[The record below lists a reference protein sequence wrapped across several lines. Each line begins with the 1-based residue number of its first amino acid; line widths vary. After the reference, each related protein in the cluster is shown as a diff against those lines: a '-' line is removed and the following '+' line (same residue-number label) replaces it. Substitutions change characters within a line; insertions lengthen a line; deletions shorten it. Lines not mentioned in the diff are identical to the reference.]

1 MRYSC
6 RKIGD
11 HREVPRAGRFIK
23 IYINH
28 PDSTYFHY
36 AKWYLEISSCLGE
49 VWRQRNPPP
58 ISKCRAF
65 WNPGYISIVLTPLIP
80 LIYIFFIELL
90 KQIKILKNIFLAIT
104 QKLIKIRIR
113 SNTDSDAEF
122 SSGTFSLNKLFS
134 KINSIE
140 AIS

>member
-49 VWRQRNPPP
+49 VWRQREPPP
-58 ISKCRAF
+58 NFQMSCILKSWVYF
-65 WNPGYISIVLTPLIP
+65 NSFDTTNTTD
-80 LIYIFFIELL
+80 IYLFYWVI
-90 KQIKILKNIFLAIT
+90 KKNKILKNIFLAIT

-140 AIS
+140 AIP

>member
-1 MRYSC
+1 MSRILKSW
-6 RKIGD
+6 
-11 HREVPRAGRFIK
+11 
-23 IYINH
+23 IYFNSFDTTNTTDI
-28 PDSTYFHY
+28 F
-36 AKWYLEISSCLGE
+36 
-49 VWRQRNPPP
+49 
-58 ISKCRAF
+58 
-65 WNPGYISIVLTPLIP
+65 
-80 LIYIFFIELL
+80 FFIELL

-140 AIS
+140 AIP